1 MPKEQT
7 APTPKTKPQNAEEV
21 IKYFQLMPRAS
32 ARFCEC
38 FVDFKEVSEL
48 TWPTLRALTFAACD
62 PKTTAKGLTKSK
74 KVIMYRQ
81 YDKLWQ
87 SIVDAVRIYKSEI
100 NAIKVQ
106 PEQGESVADFRKRFL
121 HAILKLDS

>member
-1 MPKEQT
+1 MSIEQ
-7 APTPKTKPQNAEEV
+7 PIRNPKTKPQNIEEV
-21 IKYFQLMPRAS
+21 AKYFQLMPRAS
-32 ARFCEC
+32 ARFNEC

-48 TWPTLRALTFAACD
+48 SWPTLRALTFAACD

-74 KVIMYRQ
+74 KVVMYRQ

-87 SIVDAVRIYKSEI
+87 SIVEAVRIYKSEI

-121 HAILKLDS
+121 HAILNLNS